1 MAAFQCCKTW
11 LLHHPYL
18 LQDKECIATV
28 LEVIELGISGSK
40 SQARTSDMPIM
51 KDQKVA
57 QPASRRVRDAAEGVL
72 SSLMEQVDF
81 YTVYCGAE
89 SLSSTID
96 EVAFVYLSSGEML
109 TMLQAAQNFRYFVL
123 DNNILLGIYEDV
135 SRNGYEQQ
143 AKVSVILRGMS
154 GRSAWTMQLRHLPRH
169 KSGQQATNSNPG
181 RPLPMDD
188 QISKKSMKANFF
200 PESIEKIPLCQA

>member
-1 MAAFQCCKTW
+1 M
-11 LLHHPYL
+11 
-18 LQDKECIATV
+18 KE
-28 LEVIELGISGSK
+28 
-40 SQARTSDMPIM
+40 
-51 KDQKVA
+51 QKIA
-57 QPASRRVRDAAEGVL
+57 QPASRRVRDAAEGLL

-96 EVAFVYLSSGEML
+96 EIAFVYLASGEML

-123 DNNILLGIYEDV
+123 DNNVLLGIYEDV
-135 SRNGYEQQ
+135 SQMGYEQQ
-143 AKVSVILRGMS
+143 AKVSGMEMENDLFYHLGNYFCGLYLIISCLLFTYFTVILRGMS

-169 KSGQQATNSNPG
+169 KSGQKATDSNPG

-188 QISKKSMKANFF
+188 QISKKSFKTSFF
-200 PESIEKIPLCQA
+200 PESIDKIPLCKA